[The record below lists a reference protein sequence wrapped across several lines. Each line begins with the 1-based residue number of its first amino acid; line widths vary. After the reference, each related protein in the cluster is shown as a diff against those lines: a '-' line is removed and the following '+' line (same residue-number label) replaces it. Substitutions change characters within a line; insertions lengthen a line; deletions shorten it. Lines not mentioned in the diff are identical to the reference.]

1 VGAAFSCK
9 NKDIKMKRIFPIAL
23 SVVILFGVLDAIQA
37 HFENRIYDLQNK
49 QERLMSDVISDLK
62 RNRIILVGEHHN
74 NLSHHEAQVDV
85 IRTIK
90 ESGEQVAVGLEMFRS
105 DSQQALNRWVAG
117 NIEEAEFLKIFYDNW
132 GYSWENYRVI
142 FDYAREKKIP
152 LIGLNVSRDI
162 TRQVSRQGFASLNQE
177 QKGKLSNIACRVDKE
192 YMDYI
197 KKAFGGHAH
206 GKLNFTYFCEAQLV
220 WDTVMAINA
229 LEYLNKN
236 PNALMVVLTGTGHAQ
251 KNAMPRQIRKRSEV
265 AHAVILPEIKGVIDP
280 ETVDQSDADYIMLDL

>member
-1 VGAAFSCK
+1 
-9 NKDIKMKRIFPIAL
+9 MKRNIIILVSIFVCFSAFAVANK
-23 SVVILFGVLDAIQA
+23 SLDP
-37 HFENRIYDLQNK
+37 RIYDINQSR
-49 QERLMSDVISDLK
+49 ETVMSDVVPALK
-62 RNRIILVGEHHN
+62 QNRIVLVGEHHSN
-74 NLSHHEAQVDV
+74 INHHEAQANI
-85 IRTIK
+85 IRTLQ
-90 ESGEQVAVGLEMFRS
+90 ESGAQVAIGLEMFRS
-105 DSQQALNRWVAG
+105 DSQQALDRWVTG
-117 NIEEAEFLKIFYDNW
+117 EIDEEKFLEIFYDNW
-132 GYSWENYRVI
+132 GYSWDNYRVI

-162 TRQVSRQGFASLNQE
+162 TRQVSRRGFQSLNQE

-229 LEYLNKN
+229 LDYLNNN
-236 PNALMVVLTGTGHAQ
+236 PSAMIVVLTGAGHAQ
-251 KNAMPRQIRKRSEV
+251 KNAIPRQISKRSNA

-280 ETVDQSDADYIMLDL
+280 ETVDHSDADYIMLDL

>member
-1 VGAAFSCK
+1 
-9 NKDIKMKRIFPIAL
+9 MKRNIIILVSIFVCFSAFAVANK
-23 SVVILFGVLDAIQA
+23 SLDP
-37 HFENRIYDLQNK
+37 RIYDINQSR
-49 QERLMSDVISDLK
+49 ETVMSDVVPALK
-62 RNRIILVGEHHN
+62 QNRIVLVGEHHSN
-74 NLSHHEAQVDV
+74 INHHEAQANI
-85 IRTIK
+85 IRTLQ
-90 ESGEQVAVGLEMFRS
+90 ESGAQVAIGLEMFRS
-105 DSQQALNRWVAG
+105 DSQQALDRWVAG
-117 NIEEAEFLKIFYDNW
+117 KIDEEKFLEIFYDNW

-142 FDYAREKKIP
+142 FDYARENKIP

-162 TRQVSRQGFASLNQE
+162 TRQVSRRGFQSLNQE

-229 LEYLNKN
+229 LDYLNNN
-236 PNALMVVLTGTGHAQ
+236 PSSMIVVLTGAGHAQ
-251 KNAMPRQIRKRSEV
+251 KNAIPRQISKRSNA

-280 ETVDQSDADYIMLDL
+280 ETVDHSDADYIMLGL